1 MIPMARDLDP
11 PGRMIDI
18 GGGRRLH
25 LNCQGTGSP
34 TVILEAGIAASSL
47 SWLHVQPRVAAFTR
61 VCSYDRAGLA
71 WSDAARGPVTAAR
84 CAADLHALL
93 AAAAIPG
100 PYVFVSHSYG
110 AFVLQAY
117 AGARPQNV
125 AGLILV
131 DPIYPT
137 EWLNLTRKERW
148 RLKGG
153 VFLSRVGQLFAAAG
167 VVRAC
172 LALLA
177 RGSTGVPKRM
187 ARMFGSEAARV
198 LNRLLGEVR
207 KLPPE
212 SWPAVRSH
220 WSQAKCFSSMARHLS
235 GLRASAVEVAACEI
249 SRDVPVVVISAASQ
263 SEAYREEQARI
274 AARSTRGRQV
284 LAAGSGH
291 WVHLDEPDL
300 VVEAV
305 RNLVTEYR
313 LTGFP

>member
-1 MIPMARDLDP
+1 MSEHIPP
-11 PGRMIDI
+11 PGRLVDI

-25 LNCQGTGSP
+25 LNCQGAGAP

-84 CAADLHALL
+84 CAVDLRALL
-93 AAAAIPG
+93 TAAAVPG

-117 AGARPQNV
+117 AAAHPQTV

-131 DPIYPT
+131 DPIYPS
-137 EWLNLTRKERW
+137 EWLNMTRKERW

-167 VVRAC
+167 VVRTC

-177 RGSTGVPKRM
+177 RGSTGVPKRVS
-187 ARMFGSEAARV
+187 RMFGSEAARV
-198 LNRLLGEVR
+198 LNRLVGEVQ

-212 SWPAVRSH
+212 SWPAVQSH
-220 WSQAKCFSSMARHLS
+220 WSQAKCFSSMARHLG

-249 SRDVPVVVISAASQ
+249 SRDIPVVVVSAASQ
-263 SEAYREEQARI
+263 SQAYREEQARI

-305 RNLVTEYR
+305 RDLVSYYR
-313 LTGFP
+313 GRP

>member
-1 MIPMARDLDP
+1 MV
-11 PGRMIDI
+11 DI

-25 LNCQGTGSP
+25 LNCQGAGSP

-47 SWLHVQPRVAAFTR
+47 SWLHVQPRVAAFAR

-71 WSDAARGPVTAAR
+71 WSDPARGPVTASR

-93 AAAAIPG
+93 TAAAVPG
-100 PYVFVSHSYG
+100 PYVVVCHSYG

-117 AGARPQNV
+117 ASAHPQNV

-137 EWLNLTRKERW
+137 EWLNMPRKERW

-153 VFLSRVGQLFAAAG
+153 VFFSRVGQLFAAAG

-172 LALLA
+172 LARLA
-177 RGSTGVPKRM
+177 RGSTGVPRRV

-198 LNRLLGEVR
+198 LSRLLGEVQ

-220 WSQAKCFSSMARHLS
+220 WSQAKSFSSMARHLG

-249 SRDVPVVVISAASQ
+249 SCDIPVVVISAASQ
-263 SEAYREEQARI
+263 SQAYREEQARI

-284 LAAGSGH
+284 LAVGSGH

-305 RNLVTEYR
+305 RDLVTHLR
-313 LTGFP
+313 SS